1 MAEHAKDSSFSKKI
15 VIAAVIA
22 VLGYTIASFALGFHD
37 SALTASWFAFWTVEL
52 VSLCSIKREKVR
64 NEYEVQDGS

>member
-1 MAEHAKDSSFSKKI
+1 MAEHVIDSSFSKKI

-52 VSLCSIKREKVR
+52 VSLAAIKKDKVKSKY
-64 NEYEVQDGS
+64 NEEIR